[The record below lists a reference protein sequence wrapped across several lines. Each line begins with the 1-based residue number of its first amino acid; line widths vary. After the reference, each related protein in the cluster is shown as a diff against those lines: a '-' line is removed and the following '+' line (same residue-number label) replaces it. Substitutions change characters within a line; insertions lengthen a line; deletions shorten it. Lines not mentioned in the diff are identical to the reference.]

1 MTVQPVGARCTEHG
15 SHTFFAAF
23 FFLNEFRTQN
33 RRLETRHI
41 TDTEVGKQQ
50 QETLRHTSQGTE
62 ETTVAHTTRCW
73 PSLPG
78 GERRARPHK
87 PPHPSHLKRKKKSTP
102 RDTQSAD
109 ALPSPPFPAE
119 ASTVA
124 SPWTRPSLSLCHR
137 SSIVYPGY
145 AAPHSKQGTE
155 QKDVEVGEDCRT
167 LQNAPPQ
174 GRRRSSFV
182 ALLLTNCGSCMHN
195 GGRSCTIAECCRKHH
210 GAYHGQSN
218 ITSYFRPAPSDS
230 GPAAPKPEESKTS
243 LTRKTGGSGVK
254 AS

>member
-87 PPHPSHLKRKKKSTP
+87 PPHPSHLKRKKKSTHKMHMPLSPLLSP
-102 RDTQSAD
+102 RQDVLSQLRQNVMSLKRNEYSHPHAD
-109 ALPSPPFPAE
+109 LYFVLAPPPLLPSTSFHLPKKKKERTHIAGH
-119 ASTVA
+119 AYCYTCRIVQVCVVC
-124 SPWTRPSLSLCHR
+124 LYC
-137 SSIVYPGY
+137 SIYT
-145 AAPHSKQGTE
+145 H
-155 QKDVEVGEDCRT
+155 
-167 LQNAPPQ
+167 PQ
-174 GRRRSSFV
+174 
-182 ALLLTNCGSCMHN
+182 
-195 GGRSCTIAECCRKHH
+195 
-210 GAYHGQSN
+210 
-218 ITSYFRPAPSDS
+218 P
-230 GPAAPKPEESKTS
+230 
-243 LTRKTGGSGVK
+243 
-254 AS
+254 